1 MSDNIKQ
8 NRDAI
13 KILTDQ
19 MIYQLKN
26 NSWIPNGR
34 SSFSNK
40 NFRFYETANGWE
52 VVVVYSEYNS
62 SESYSVEEFISPIQF
77 WFLRTF
83 YVSKTLRNYKK
94 FQKEADLAKVSQK
107 FFEKNKDL
115 LRDSKLDR
123 ILN

>member
-8 NRDAI
+8 NKEAI
-13 KILTDQ
+13 KTLADQ
-19 MIYQLKN
+19 MIYQLSN
-26 NSWIPNGR
+26 NSWIPNGS

-40 NFRFYETANGWE
+40 NFRFNKTMNGWE

-115 LRDSKLDR
+115 LRDSKLEQ

>member
-8 NRDAI
+8 NKDAI
-13 KILTDQ
+13 KILTEQ
-19 MIYQLKN
+19 MIYQLRN
-26 NSWIPNGR
+26 NSWIPNG

-40 NFRFYETANGWE
+40 NFRFNETTEGWK
-52 VVVVYSEYNS
+52 VVVIYSEYMS
-62 SESYSVEEFISPIQF
+62 SESYSVDEFISPIHF

-94 FQKEADLAKVSQK
+94 LQKEADLAKVSKK

-115 LRDSKLDR
+115 LRDSKLEQ